1 MGRSRKGVSDSMFYY
16 KWLDK
21 ALCDL
26 QAARIL
32 LTWGGDPGMTA
43 FHCQQAIEKAFKGY
57 LLFKT
62 GRHFDGHNLTY
73 LCRQAALA
81 DPAFA
86 EYLDE
91 SAALNNLYI
100 ETRYPTDLP
109 FSLTERQLH
118 QLIRLS
124 ENIFSA
130 IRAELYAGGRPH
142 KIHAAGKRPAQ

>member
-1 MGRSRKGVSDSMFYY
+1 MSRSRKGAGDSLFYY

-21 ALCDL
+21 ALVDL

-32 LTWGGDPGMTA
+32 LTWDGDYAMVA
-43 FHCQQAIEKAFKGY
+43 FHCQQAIEKALKGF

-73 LCRQAALA
+73 LCRQAINL
-81 DPAFA
+81 DRAFA

-109 FSLTERQLH
+109 FSLSETQVSRLYGMAERM
-118 QLIRLS
+118 
-124 ENIFSA
+124 FSA
-130 IRAELYAGGRPH
+130 IREQLYVSGRPH
-142 KIHAAGKRPAQ
+142 KI

>member
-1 MGRSRKGVSDSMFYY
+1 MSRARKGGRDSLYYY

-21 ALCDL
+21 ALLDL

-32 LTWGGDPGMTA
+32 MTWNGDTCNIA
-43 FHCQQAIEKAFKGY
+43 FHCQQAIEKALKGY

-73 LCRQAALA
+73 LCRQAVQQ
-81 DPAFA
+81 DEMFT
-86 EYLDE
+86 EWLDE

-109 FSLTERQLH
+109 VAIDEHACRQYFSMA
-118 QLIRLS
+118 
-124 ENIFSA
+124 ENMFAA
-130 IRAELYAGGRPH
+130 IRQEL
-142 KIHAAGKRPAQ
+142 